1 MNPERYRGERDN
13 AKSQIYF
20 LKLVVAGLVLLLMPM
35 AYAVAMLIGNVQV
48 QVNVP
53 PTINK
58 SFWVQGKRANAQYLE
73 EMGYF
78 ISQMV
83 LTTSPESVDYQNKM
97 LLYYACPSA
106 YGKLKTDQAVAAE
119 ALKRDAIATVFG
131 AHGVST
137 DEKSMQVALTGSLS
151 TWVGARKAPDR
162 PATYLAKFDYQNA
175 RICVADFKETSSD
188 DPFGLKPAR
197 TTAQ

>member
-20 LKLVVAGLVLLLMPM
+20 LKLMVAGLVLLLIPI
-35 AYAVAMLIGNVQV
+35 AYAVAMLIGNVRV
-48 QVNVP
+48 EVNVP

-78 ISQMV
+78 VGQMV
-83 LTTSPESVDYQNKM
+83 LTASPESVDYQNKLM
-97 LLYYACPSA
+97 LYYACPSA
-106 YGKLKTDQAVAAE
+106 YGKLKTDQTVAAA
-119 ALKRDAIATVFG
+119 ALKRDNISTVFNTR
-131 AHGVST
+131 GVEV
-137 DEKSMQVALTGSLS
+137 DEKTQKASLTGSLS
-151 TWVGARKAPDR
+151 TWVGLRKAPDR
-162 PATYLAKFDYQNA
+162 PITYLATFDYQNA

-197 TTAQ
+197 TAAQ